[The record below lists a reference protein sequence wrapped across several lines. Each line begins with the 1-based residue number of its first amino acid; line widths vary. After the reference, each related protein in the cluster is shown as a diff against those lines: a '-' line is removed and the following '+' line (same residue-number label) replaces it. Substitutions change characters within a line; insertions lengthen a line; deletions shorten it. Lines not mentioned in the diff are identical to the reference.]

1 MRKLYAMLGLS
12 VMLAGCGGGGGGGA
26 PLPPDN
32 NPPTIS
38 QIGLEAVQ
46 GGVRLS
52 ATVQDAETGVATVIA
67 IATVGNTTQS
77 VPMSAV
83 GNNRYQAVLPA
94 NTARVRIRAQDR
106 AGNRRETGDITAP
119 PPLPPF

>member
-1 MRKLYAMLGLS
+1 MRKFGWIGLGLCIALS
-12 VMLAGCGGGGGGGA
+12 GCGGGGGA
-26 PLPPDN
+26 PLPADN

-46 GGVRLS
+46 GGVRLNV
-52 ATVQDAETGVATVIA
+52 TVRDAETGVATVIA

-83 GNNRYQAVLPA
+83 SDNRYQALLPA

-106 AGNRRETGDITAP
+106 AGNQRETGEIAAP